1 MIGKFKAL
9 ISRVNKSKDGK
20 VLASNFGYLMLLQI
34 AGYMFP
40 LITIPYL
47 ARTIGVEGFGKIAF
61 AAAVIMW
68 FQTISDWGFSYT
80 ATRDI
85 ARNRDDPKKVSE
97 IFSNVLWSRIALMSL
112 SFIILLISIN
122 TIAYFKENQ
131 NILLVS
137 FLLVPGYI
145 LFPEWFFQAM
155 EKMRYITILNLMSKA
170 FFTVLIFIFITTKED
185 YILQPLFMSLGF
197 LVSGGGAMYLILV
210 KWKIKLLPPNLS
222 SIYKTIQGSTDVFI
236 NNISRNLYNS
246 FSVVLLGFHGGTL
259 SNGILDAGRKFVEI
273 AQSFMTV
280 IDRIF
285 FPFLSRKLG
294 FHNDYAKGTL
304 LVATV
309 GATLLCLS
317 APFIIKIFY
326 TEEFYQ
332 SIPILQI
339 LSVSIVSRALNSI
352 YGTSY
357 LVVIG
362 KERLMRNITLTVSF
376 IGFMTAFPLVYYFS
390 YWGAA
395 INIVAAQTL
404 LGVSMMI
411 AAKKNSKEFHVYT
424 NLNIDK

>member
-1 MIGKFKAL
+1 MIGKFKVL

-61 AAAVIMW
+61 AAAVVIW

-85 ARNRDDPKKVSE
+85 ARNRENPKKVSE
-97 IFSNVLWSRIALMSL
+97 IFSNVFWARIALMSL
-112 SFIILLISIN
+112 SFVILLIAIN

-131 NILLVS
+131 TILLIS
-137 FLLVPGYI
+137 FLLVPGHI

-170 FFTVLIFIFITTKED
+170 FFTALIFIFINTKED

-197 LVSGGGAMYLILV
+197 LVSGGVAMYLIIV
-210 KWKIKLLPPNLS
+210 KWKVKISPPNLS
-222 SIYKTIQGSTDVFI
+222 SISKTIQGSTDVFI

-246 FSVVLLGFHGGTL
+246 FSVVLLGFYSGTL
-259 SNGILDAGRKFVEI
+259 ANGILDAGRKFIEI
-273 AQSFMTV
+273 AQSFMIV

-294 FHNDYAKGTL
+294 YHNHYAKGTL
-304 LVATV
+304 FIAVV
-309 GATLLCLS
+309 GSTLLCLL
-317 APFIIKIFY
+317 APFVIKIFY

-362 KERLMRNITLTVSF
+362 KEKLMRNITLIVSL
-376 IGFMTAFPLVYYFS
+376 IGFMAAFPLVYYFS

-395 INIVAAQTL
+395 VNIVVAQTL

-411 AAKKNSKEFHVYT
+411 AAKKNSKEFQEHT
-424 NLNIDK
+424 RLNIIK